1 MITGKSVLKR
11 KKLNTS
17 DFIPS
22 TPEEVK
28 QKGWDSLDVIIVT
41 GDAHIDSPFTG
52 SAIIARVLLA
62 KGFKTGIIAQPDLD
76 TDKDIG
82 RLGQPSLFWGVT
94 AGAMDSMVSNY
105 TASGKKR
112 NKDDLTPG
120 GINNKRPD
128 LATIKYTNLIQRY
141 FKNSAPVVLG
151 GIEASLRR
159 ISHYDFISKKIR
171 RSVLFDSKAD
181 YILFGM
187 GEKSIAELADHLKKK
202 ISPLNIRGLA
212 YISREIPDGYIR
224 LPSYEEVAES
234 RDKFREM
241 FLEFYKNKDPL
252 TAKGLVQKHSDR
264 YLILNPPAQ
273 NLTQEELDEVYELPF
288 TRRVH
293 PFDLKKGEVRASE
306 TINHSVT
313 THRGCYGECSFCAI
327 AVHQGTTVVSRS
339 EASILREVEKITKM
353 ETFRGYIS
361 DLGGPTANM
370 YGFECHKKIK
380 SGSCSDKKC
389 LYPSVC
395 KNLKPDHQRQ
405 IELIKK
411 AEKIKN
417 VKKVFISSGI
427 RYDLILNDRK
437 NGENYLKKIIEKN
450 ISGQLKIA
458 PEHCDD
464 KILSLMGKP
473 SSDVLKKFKE
483 LFDRLNGNR
492 KLFLTYYFIAAHPGC
507 TKKEMMNLKNFCINI
522 LKHTPK
528 QIQIFTPTPSTISTM
543 MYYTKK
549 DADNKEIFV
558 AQNNGE
564 KENQKKIMAGRKQV
578 KP

>member
-1 MITGKSVLKR
+1 
-11 KKLNTS
+11 LNNS

-22 TPEEVK
+22 TPQEIK
-28 QKGWDSLDVIIVT
+28 QKGWDKLDVIIVT
-41 GDAHIDSPFTG
+41 GDANIDSPFVG
-52 SAIIARVLLA
+52 SAIIARVLLS
-62 KGFKTGIIAQPDLD
+62 KGYKTAVISQPDID
-76 TDKDIG
+76 SDKDIK
-82 RLGQPSLFWGVT
+82 RLGEPKLFWGVT

-120 GINNKRPD
+120 GINNRRPD

-159 ISHYDFISKKIR
+159 ISHFDFISKKIR

-181 YILFGM
+181 YLLFGM
-187 GEKSIAELADHLKKK
+187 GEKSIVELADCLKNKK
-202 ISPLNIRGLA
+202 SPLNIRGLA
-212 YISREIPDGYIR
+212 YISKEIPKNYEI
-224 LPSYEEVAES
+224 LPSYEEVLK
-234 RDKFREM
+234 DKGKFHEM
-241 FLEFYKNKDPL
+241 FLKFYENKEPL
-252 TAKGLVQKHSDR
+252 NSSGLVQLHNDR
-264 YLILNPPAQ
+264 YLVLNPPSL
-273 NLTQEELDEVYELPF
+273 NLTQKELDEVYELPY
-288 TRRVH
+288 TRKVH
-293 PFDLKKGEVRASE
+293 PFDLEKGEVRALE

-339 EASILREVEKITKM
+339 EESILREVEKITKM
-353 ETFRGYIS
+353 KTFKGYIT

-370 YGFECHKKIK
+370 YGFECKKK
-380 SGSCSDKKC
+380 TDKGSCQDKKC
-389 LYPSVC
+389 LFPDVC
-395 KNLKPDHQRQ
+395 RNLKPNHKKQ
-405 IELIKK
+405 IELIEK

-427 RYDLILNDRK
+427 RYDLILEDHQYGK
-437 NGENYLKKIIEKN
+437 KYLKKLIENN

-473 SSDVLKKFKE
+473 GSKALEEFKS
-483 LFDRLNGNR
+483 LFDRLAGNK

-507 TKKEMMNLKNFCINI
+507 TKKEMMNLKKFCINI
-522 LKHTPK
+522 LKHYPK
-528 QIQIFTPTPSTISTM
+528 QVQIFTPTPCTISTM
-543 MYYTKK
+543 MYYTGK
-549 DADNKEIFV
+549 DISGNNIFIAAADK
-558 AQNNGE
+558 E
-564 KENQKKIMAGRKQV
+564 KESQKNIILKK
-578 KP
+578 

>member
-1 MITGKSVLKR
+1 MN
-11 KKLNTS
+11 NT

-22 TPEEVK
+22 TPGELK
-28 QKGWDSLDVIIVT
+28 KKGWDSLDVIIVT

-52 SAIIARVLLA
+52 SAIIARVLLS
-62 KGFKTGIIAQPDLD
+62 KGFKTAIISQPDLD
-76 TDKDIG
+76 SDKDIK
-82 RLGQPSLFWGVT
+82 RLGKPGLFWGVT

-171 RSVLFDSKAD
+171 RSILFDSKAD
-181 YILFGM
+181 YLLFGM
-187 GEKSIAELADHLKKK
+187 GEKSVVELASSLKNNT
-202 ISPLNIRGLA
+202 SPINIRGLA
-212 YISREIPDGYIR
+212 YISKEIPNDYEI
-224 LPSYEEVAES
+224 LPSFEETS
-234 RDKFREM
+234 QSKDKFQEM
-241 FLEFYKNKDPL
+241 FLKFYQNKDPL
-252 TAKGLVQKHSDR
+252 TAKGMVQRHNDR
-264 YLILNPPAQ
+264 YLVLNPPAF
-273 NLTQEELDEVYELPF
+273 NLSQKELDEVYELPF
-288 TRRVH
+288 TRKVH
-293 PFDLKKGEVRASE
+293 PFDLKKGEVKAVE

-327 AVHQGTTVVSRS
+327 AVHQGTTVVSRT
-339 EASILREVEKITKM
+339 ETSILNEVENITKM
-353 ETFRGYIS
+353 DTFKGYIT

-370 YGFECHKKIK
+370 YGFECEKKIK
-380 SGSCSDKKC
+380 SGACKDKQC
-389 LYPSVC
+389 LFPFIC
-395 KNLKPDHQRQ
+395 KNLKPDHSRQ

-411 AEKIKN
+411 AENLKN

-427 RYDLILNDRK
+427 RYDLILNDYK
-437 NGENYLKKIIEKN
+437 SGEKYLKKLIEKN

-464 KILSLMGKP
+464 KVLSLMGKP
-473 SSDVLKKFKE
+473 SSDVLKKFKS
-483 LFDRLNGNR
+483 LFDRLAKNK

-507 TKKEMMNLKNFCINI
+507 SKKEMMNLKKFCINI
-522 LKHTPK
+522 LKHNPR
-528 QIQIFTPTPSTISTM
+528 QVQIFTPTPSTISTM
-543 MYYTKK
+543 MYCTKK
-549 DADNKEIFV
+549 DTKSNDIFV
-558 AQNNGE
+558 AQDIKE
-564 KENQKKIMAGRKQV
+564 KESQKKIILNR
-578 KP
+578 